1 MKTIKQQNMDL
12 DLRRFG
18 HNLYTEALN
27 SGNGEGE
34 EGSGKISINEGLKR
48 VYKELFDGY
57 SQEIQFPDAYV
68 HSEGGDEYVLIE
80 DDFVALVENF
90 AEDIANNGRFAVYPV
105 YKNPPYESET
115 KYEVKDSDKLCLLRP
130 ENVGML
136 DNAYMFFLTT
146 MPTNVGEKYYDTN
159 RIDVST
165 ESGTEP
171 YYTLSIWQDEK

>member
-18 HNLYTEALN
+18 HNLYTEAIN

-48 VYKELFDGY
+48 VFKALYEGG
-57 SQEIQFPDAYV
+57 EGEWENIQFPDAYAY
-68 HSEGGDEYVLIE
+68 SEGSDEYTLIE
-80 DDFVALVENF
+80 DDFVTLMENF
-90 AEDIANNGRFAVYPV
+90 AKGSLNVFPL
-105 YKNPPYESET
+105 YKNPPYESKN
-115 KYEVKDSDKLCLLRP
+115 KYEVKDSDRLCLLRP